1 MKPAPL
7 VLVLLLAM
15 GGCKAKAPAA
25 GDPAANGAAT
35 PAVATG
41 GDTTVAGAPSGATR
55 PATDAGAAVQ
65 AAMQKLMD
73 KGAYRVTMSAGEVA
87 TQAEV
92 QLPDRLRI
100 VAGGMGQ
107 VVVIGP
113 DTYSEQNGQ
122 WSHIGTAASLGDIL
136 KQLVPDLQALVQN
149 PRPLGTETLDGQV
162 CDVYG
167 YDSEQDLGAGKV
179 QAAVK
184 LWIARDSG
192 LPRRQ
197 TVAGK
202 ALGQA
207 VSLTSDFSYDGTISI
222 EAPEKFTELGAGPG
236 QTPAP

>member
-1 MKPAPL
+1 MKPVSL
-7 VLVLLLAM
+7 VLVLLLSLGA
-15 GGCKAKAPAA
+15 CKAKPANT
-25 GDPAANGAAT
+25 GDPAAGSASGAAT
-35 PAVATG
+35 TDG
-41 GDTTVAGAPSGATR
+41 RVAGAAVTTGATI

-73 KGAYRVTMSAGEVA
+73 KGSYRVTMSAGEVA
-87 TQAEV
+87 TKAEV

-100 VAGGMGQ
+100 IAGGMGQ

-149 PRPLGTETLDGQV
+149 PRPLGSETLDGQV

-222 EAPEKFTELGAGPG
+222 EAPETFTELGPGPG
-236 QTPAP
+236 PTPAP